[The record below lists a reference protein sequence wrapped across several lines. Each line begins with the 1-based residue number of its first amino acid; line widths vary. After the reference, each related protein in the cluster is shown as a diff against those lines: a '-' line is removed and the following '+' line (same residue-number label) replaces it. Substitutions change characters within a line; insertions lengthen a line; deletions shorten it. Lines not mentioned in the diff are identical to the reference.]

1 MRNVKKIL
9 FYIFVFTLI
18 LSYNLF
24 NKRSNIY
31 SYLSHSEKVSLLGT
45 RVLIFSIISTIF
57 YLIMD
62 KFFKKHD

>member
-24 NKRSNIY
+24 NKRSSIY
-31 SYLSHSEKVSLLGT
+31 SHLSHSEKVSLLGT

-57 YLIMD
+57 YLIIG
-62 KFFKKHD
+62 KFFKNHD